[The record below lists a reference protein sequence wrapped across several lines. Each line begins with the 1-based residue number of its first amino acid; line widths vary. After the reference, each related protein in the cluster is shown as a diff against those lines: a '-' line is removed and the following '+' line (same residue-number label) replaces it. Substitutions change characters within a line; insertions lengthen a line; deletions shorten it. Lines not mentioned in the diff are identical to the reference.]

1 MTACSFG
8 TCHKIAGCDTK
19 PVSWLT
25 RGPAAAS
32 IAPRDLPRQIPVPVP
47 DQNSLSSVLACPRCG
62 RGPVASQSA
71 GWICSNC
78 SSGYPVIGGIPWL
91 FPEPRQ
97 SLAEWRG
104 RFSLLSQYLGAEA
117 AAMRAAAREPSVPA
131 TRQRL
136 EHQAAAHEDQVARL
150 AVLLAPLGLDQTGIS
165 EPTHRGLGT
174 RLPTEQGLT
183 NYYVNLHRDWAWGAE
198 ENAAALQEIAA
209 VLGGSAHGLGR
220 TLVHGAGAGRLAYD
234 LHQAG
239 DAPLTVATDF
249 NPLLLA
255 VAQAMFAGRELS
267 LYEFPIAPRRLE
279 DHAVLRRL
287 TSPGP
292 ARAGLEL
299 VAADALQPPFAD
311 GAFDTVVT
319 HWFIDIVGEPF
330 ARVAARVN
338 LALKPGGRWINSGS
352 LSFSRAAHGDRV
364 GLAEALELL
373 PQAGFG
379 EARVRE
385 TTLPYMRS
393 TASRHSRLE
402 NVVTWVTNKSG
413 PPAVVPR
420 ARALPEWLLH
430 ADRPVPRTRAFEMQ
444 VISSRVHAFLLAMIN
459 GERSMQDMAR
469 LLVEQRLMNAGEAE
483 AQVRIFLT
491 RLHEETET
499 Q

>member
-1 MTACSFG
+1 
-8 TCHKIAGCDTK
+8 
-19 PVSWLT
+19 LT

-32 IAPRDLPRQIPVPVP
+32 IAPREVPRQILVPVP
-47 DQNSLSSVLACPRCG
+47 DHNSLSSVLACPRCG
-62 RGPVASQSA
+62 RGPVAPQSA
-71 GWICSNC
+71 GWICSSC
-78 SSGYPVIGGIPWL
+78 SSGFPVIGGIPWL

-97 SLAEWRG
+97 ALAEWRG
-104 RFSLLSQYLGAEA
+104 RFGLLSQFLGSEA
-117 AAMRAAAREPSVPA
+117 AAMRAAAAGAPAAA

-136 EHQAAAHEDQVARL
+136 EYQAAAHEDQVARL
-150 AVLLAPLGLDQTGIS
+150 AALLAPLGLDQGGIG
-165 EPTHRGLGT
+165 EATHRGLGT

-198 ENAAALQEIAA
+198 ENAAALEEIVA
-209 VLGGSAHGLGR
+209 VLGGGRGLGR
-220 TLVHGAGAGRLAYD
+220 TLVLGAGAGRLAYD

-287 TSPGP
+287 VSPGA

-299 VAADALQPPFAD
+299 VAADGLQPPFAD

-352 LSFSRAAHGDRV
+352 LSFSRAAHADRV
-364 GLAEALELL
+364 GLAEVLELI

-393 TASRHSRLE
+393 PASRHSRLE
-402 NVVTWVTNKSG
+402 NVVTWVTGKVA
-413 PPAVVPR
+413 PAAEAPR
-420 ARALPEWLLH
+420 ARGLPEWLVH
-430 ADRPVPRTRAFEMQ
+430 PDRPVPRTRAFEMQ
-444 VISSRVHAFLLAMIN
+444 AISSRVHAFLLAMIN
-459 GERSMQDMAR
+459 GERSMHDMAR
-469 LLVEQRLMNAGEAE
+469 LLVEQRLMTAEEAE
-483 AQVRIFLT
+483 AQVRIFLA